1 MIVAID
7 GPAASGKGTLAR
19 RLAEALN
26 LVHLDTGKIYRAV
39 GLKAL
44 RAGLDP
50 GDPAEAT
57 RVARTFQQADLED
70 EELAGDRAAVAA
82 SKVAAIGSVR
92 AVVLDFQRRFA
103 AEPPAGKAGAVLDGR
118 DIGTVV
124 CPDADVKL
132 FVTADVETRAKRRHK
147 ELLER
152 GIDSI
157 YASVLADLQERDAR
171 DAGRSVAPLRPAPD
185 AVVIDSTH
193 LDADA
198 ALETALKTVSE
209 RTA

>member
-1 MIVAID
+1 MIIAVD

-50 GDPAEAT
+50 ADPAAAT
-57 RVARTFQQADLED
+57 RMAKAFQRADLED
-70 EELAGDRAAVAA
+70 GELAGDRAAEAA
-82 SKVAAIGSVR
+82 SKVAAIGAVR
-92 AVVLDFQRRFA
+92 AVVLEFQRRFA
-103 AEPPAGKAGAVLDGR
+103 AEPPPGKDGAVLDGR

-132 FVTADVETRAKRRHK
+132 FVTADVETRAQRRHK

-152 GIDSI
+152 GLDSI
-157 YASVLADLQERDAR
+157 YPSVLADLQERDAR

-185 AVVIDSTH
+185 AVIIDSTH
-193 LDADA
+193 LDANA
-198 ALETALKTVSE
+198 ALATALKTVSE

>member
-1 MIVAID
+1 MIIAVD

-50 GDPAEAT
+50 ADPAAAT
-57 RVARTFQQADLED
+57 RMAKAVQRADLD
-70 EELAGDRAAVAA
+70 DVELAGDRAAEAA
-82 SKVAAIGSVR
+82 SKVAAIGAVR
-92 AVVLDFQRRFA
+92 AVVLEFQRRFA
-103 AEPPAGKAGAVLDGR
+103 AEPPPGKDGAVLDGR

-132 FVTADVETRAKRRHK
+132 FVTADVETRAQRRHK

-152 GIDSI
+152 GLDSI
-157 YASVLADLQERDAR
+157 YPSVLADLQERDAR

-185 AVVIDSTH
+185 AVIIDSTH

-198 ALETALKTVSE
+198 ALATALKMVSE